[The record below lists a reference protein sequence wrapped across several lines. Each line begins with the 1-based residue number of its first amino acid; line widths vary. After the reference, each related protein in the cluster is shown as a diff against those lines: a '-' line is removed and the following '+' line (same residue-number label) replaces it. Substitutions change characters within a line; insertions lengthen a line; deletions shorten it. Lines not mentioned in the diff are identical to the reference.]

1 MSVKDVSSHLESI
14 QPVSP
19 DMLAARM
26 AVGLLLSSGIRA
38 TRKSAVQWNSSD
50 DQAYQPK
57 QEEPSDEVSRLSA
70 RTHWR
75 GDVKCAMSENA

>member
-1 MSVKDVSSHLESI
+1 MYCGEG
-14 QPVSP
+14 
-19 DMLAARM
+19 RR
-26 AVGLLLSSGIRA
+26 AVQNHFRVTSLLKNPEG
-38 TRKSAVQWNSSD
+38 KSAVQWNSSD

-75 GDVKCAMSENA
+75 GDVKCAMSENAVGEPRKL